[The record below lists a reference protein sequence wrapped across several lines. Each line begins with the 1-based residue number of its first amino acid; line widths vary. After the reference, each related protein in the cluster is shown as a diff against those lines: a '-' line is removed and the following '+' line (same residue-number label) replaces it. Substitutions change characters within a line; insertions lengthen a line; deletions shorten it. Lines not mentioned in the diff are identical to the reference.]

1 MSNVSFDKLQASH
14 ALILKEIVMKTLVVL
29 AACMFGFAGA
39 CHAAQI
45 ASSALAA
52 GPSQTVALCLVYN
65 GGTTPQTVRVQLFD
79 EAGTVLA
86 DSGTCQAIPG
96 GQFCSIAKSG
106 ISNDN
111 AYACSATAAS
121 VTQLRGAI
129 ILQDNSHHSLRSA
142 ELR

>member
-1 MSNVSFDKLQASH
+1 
-14 ALILKEIVMKTLVVL
+14 MKTLVAL
-29 AACMFGFAGA
+29 TACMFGFAGA
-39 CHAAQI
+39 CDAAQI
-45 ASSALAA
+45 ASSALFA
-52 GPSQTVALCLVYN
+52 GPSQSVALCIVYN
-65 GGTTPQTVRVQLFD
+65 GGTAPQTVRVQLFD

-96 GQFCSIAKSG
+96 GQFCSIAKIG

-111 AYACSATAAS
+111 AFACAATAAS

-129 ILQDNSHHSLRSA
+129 ILQDNSDKSLRSA